1 MRGIFLLA
9 LIIPALLIAGC
20 TQSNSSPVTPA
31 ITQSVDVITVPTTPS
46 AYVLTTVPV
55 IADGQ
60 MQINVTTWQRNHDVL
75 VQYNGGAD
83 AAELTALDIT
93 INNYN
98 GQKVSRVMESP
109 QPGDVYTFTYMG
121 TPDPDNIDV
130 IGVFTGGVEQTV
142 LLTNV

>member
-1 MRGIFLLA
+1 MRWIFLSV
-9 LIIPALLIAGC
+9 LIVPALLIAGC
-20 TQSNSSPVTPA
+20 AQSNSSPVTPA
-31 ITQSVDVITVPTTPS
+31 VTQSVDVITVPTTLATP
-46 AYVLTTVPV
+46 VLTTMPV
-55 IADGQ
+55 VADGQ
-60 MQINVTTWQRNHDVL
+60 MQVNVTAWQRNHDVL
-75 VQYNGGAD
+75 VQYNGGPS
-83 AAELTALDIT
+83 AAELTELDIT

-130 IGVFTGGVEQTV
+130 IGVFTGGVQQTV

>member
-1 MRGIFLLA
+1 MRWIFLSV
-9 LIIPALLIAGC
+9 LIVPALLIAGC
-20 TQSNSSPVTPA
+20 AQSNSSPVTPTV
-31 ITQSVDVITVPTTPS
+31 TQSVDVITVPTTLATP
-46 AYVLTTVPV
+46 VPTTLPV
-55 IADGQ
+55 VADGQ
-60 MQINVTTWQRNHDVL
+60 MQVSVTAWQRNHDVL
-75 VQYNGGAD
+75 VQYNGGPS

-130 IGVFTGGVEQTV
+130 IGEFTGGVQQTV

>member
-1 MRGIFLLA
+1 M
-9 LIIPALLIAGC
+9 
-20 TQSNSSPVTPA
+20 PV
-31 ITQSVDVITVPTTPS
+31 V
-46 AYVLTTVPV
+46 
-55 IADGQ
+55 ADGQ
-60 MQINVTTWQRNHDVL
+60 MQVNVTAWQRNHDVL
-75 VQYNGGAD
+75 VQYNGGPS
-83 AAELTALDIT
+83 AAELTELDIT

-130 IGVFTGGVEQTV
+130 IGVFTGGVQQTV